1 MELQYFL
8 YIFAFDKKLTNP
20 NTNMN
25 EALYFYVKNGV
36 SEGPF
41 SAEELM
47 KLITPDTLIWTE
59 GMTEWAPASD
69 VATISEMFA
78 TDTEEETK
86 IAPPVFTPPTFE
98 AAPPAQDPQP
108 PVFETPTQEPQPS
121 VMEPQEIDAQPQVT
135 ESAQPVM
142 DAQPPVMDAQPP
154 VFDAAPPTGDGVPPV
169 FNDPQQPT
177 SVQPAPAKK
186 SNAWIFI
193 VLAVVLVA
201 GLGVGGYFIY
211 QNFIKKTETINYD
224 TLQNNENSYYDNNA
238 IDESEYKYEYLRE
251 REMTYDDVEG
261 KSAEE
266 LRLMRNYIFA
276 RRGYIFESEDLKEYF
291 EQFSWYVPLYYDV
304 TPRLSDIE
312 KYNVNFIKE
321 FETDFG
327 PDYTPEYEY

>member
-1 MELQYFL
+1 
-8 YIFAFDKKLTNP
+8 
-20 NTNMN
+20 MN

-36 SEGPF
+36 SEGPL
-41 SAEELM
+41 SAEELI

-59 GMTEWAPASD
+59 GMTEWAPANE
-69 VATISEMFA
+69 VAPISEMFA

-98 AAPPAQDPQP
+98 AALPAQDPQP
-108 PVFETPTQEPQPS
+108 PVFEAPTQEPQPP

-135 ESAQPVM
+135 ESA
-142 DAQPPVMDAQPP
+142 PPVMDAQPP
-154 VFDAAPPTGDGVPPV
+154 VFDAVPPTGDGVPPV
-169 FNDPQQPT
+169 FNGPQQPT
-177 SVQPAPAKK
+177 SVQPTPAKK

-201 GLGVGGYFIY
+201 GLGVGGFFIY
-211 QNFIKKTETINYD
+211 QNFTKKTETINYD
-224 TLQNNENSYYDNNA
+224 TSVNNENSYYDNNA

-251 REMTYDDVEG
+251 REMTYADVEG

-321 FETDFG
+321 YETDFG

>member
-1 MELQYFL
+1 
-8 YIFAFDKKLTNP
+8 
-20 NTNMN
+20 MN
-25 EALYFYVKNGV
+25 EALYFYVKNGNC
-36 SEGPF
+36 EGPF
-41 SAEELM
+41 SAEELI

-59 GMTEWAPASD
+59 GMTEWAPASE

-108 PVFETPTQEPQPS
+108 PVFEAPTQEPQPP

-135 ESAQPVM
+135 ESVPPVM
-142 DAQPPVMDAQPP
+142 DAQPPVTESEPPVMDTQPP

-169 FNDPQQPT
+169 FNGPQQPD

-251 REMTYDDVEG
+251 REMTYDDVKD

-291 EQFSWYVPLYYDV
+291 ERFSWYVPLYYDV

-321 FETDFG
+321 WETNFG

>member
-1 MELQYFL
+1 
-8 YIFAFDKKLTNP
+8 
-20 NTNMN
+20 MN

-41 SAEELM
+41 SAEELI

-59 GMTEWAPASD
+59 GMTEWTPASG
-69 VATISEMFA
+69 VAPISEMFA

-108 PVFETPTQEPQPS
+108 PVFEAPTQEPQPP
-121 VMEPQEIDAQPQVT
+121 VMEPQEIDAQPQLT
-135 ESAQPVM
+135 ESE
-142 DAQPPVMDAQPP
+142 PPVMDAQPP
-154 VFDAAPPTGDGVPPV
+154 VFDAVPPTGDGVPPV
-169 FNDPQQPT
+169 FNGPQQPT

-224 TLQNNENSYYDNNA
+224 TSMNNENSYYDNNA
-238 IDESEYKYEYLRE
+238 IDESEYEYEYLRE
-251 REMTYDDVEG
+251 REMTYADVEG

-321 FETDFG
+321 WETNFG
-327 PDYTPEYEY
+327 PEYTPEYEY

>member
-1 MELQYFL
+1 
-8 YIFAFDKKLTNP
+8 
-20 NTNMN
+20 MN

-41 SAEELM
+41 SAEELI

-59 GMTEWAPASD
+59 GMTEWAPASE

-108 PVFETPTQEPQPS
+108 PVFEAPTQEPQPP

-135 ESAQPVM
+135 ESE
-142 DAQPPVMDAQPP
+142 PPVMDAQPP

-169 FNDPQQPT
+169 FNGPQQPT

-321 FETDFG
+321 YETYFG

>member
-1 MELQYFL
+1 
-8 YIFAFDKKLTNP
+8 
-20 NTNMN
+20 MN

-41 SAEELM
+41 SAEELI

-59 GMTEWAPASD
+59 GMTEWAPASE
-69 VATISEMFA
+69 VAPISEMFA

-108 PVFETPTQEPQPS
+108 PVFEAPTQEPQPP
-121 VMEPQEIDAQPQVT
+121 VMKPQEIDAQPQVT
-135 ESAQPVM
+135 ESE
-142 DAQPPVMDAQPP
+142 PPVMDAQPP
-154 VFDAAPPTGDGVPPV
+154 VFDAVPPTGDGVPPV
-169 FNDPQQPT
+169 FNGPQQPT
-177 SVQPAPAKK
+177 GVQTSPAKK

-201 GLGVGGYFIY
+201 GLGVGGFFIY
-211 QNFIKKTETINYD
+211 QNFTKKTETISYD
-224 TLQNNENSYYDNNA
+224 TSVNNENSYYDNNA
-238 IDESEYKYEYLRE
+238 INESEYKYEYLRE
-251 REMTYDDVEG
+251 REMTYADVEG

-321 FETDFG
+321 YETDFG

>member
-1 MELQYFL
+1 
-8 YIFAFDKKLTNP
+8 
-20 NTNMN
+20 MN

-41 SAEELM
+41 SAEELI

-59 GMTEWAPASD
+59 GMTEWAPASE
-69 VATISEMFA
+69 VAPIGEMFA

-98 AAPPAQDPQP
+98 AASPAQDPQP
-108 PVFETPTQEPQPS
+108 PVFEAPTQPPQPP
-121 VMEPQEIDAQPQVT
+121 VMEPQEIDAQPQLT
-135 ESAQPVM
+135 ESE
-142 DAQPPVMDAQPP
+142 PPVMDAQPP
-154 VFDAAPPTGDGVPPV
+154 VFDAVPPTADGVPPV
-169 FNDPQQPT
+169 FNGPQQPD

-201 GLGVGGYFIY
+201 GLGVGGFFIY

-224 TLQNNENSYYDNNA
+224 TSVNNESSYYDNNA

-251 REMTYDDVEG
+251 REMTYADVEG

-321 FETDFG
+321 YETDFG

>member
-1 MELQYFL
+1 
-8 YIFAFDKKLTNP
+8 
-20 NTNMN
+20 MN

-41 SAEELM
+41 SAEELI

-59 GMTEWAPASD
+59 GMTEWTPAGE
-69 VATISEMFA
+69 VAQIGEMFA

-108 PVFETPTQEPQPS
+108 PVFEAPTQAPQPP

-135 ESAQPVM
+135 ESE
-142 DAQPPVMDAQPP
+142 PPVMDAQPP
-154 VFDAAPPTGDGVPPV
+154 VFDAVPPTGDSVPPV
-169 FNDPQQPT
+169 FNGPQQPE

-201 GLGVGGYFIY
+201 GLGVGGFFIY
-211 QNFIKKTETINYD
+211 QNFTKKTETINYD
-224 TLQNNENSYYDNNA
+224 TSVNNENSYYDNNA

-321 FETDFG
+321 YETDFG

>member
-1 MELQYFL
+1 
-8 YIFAFDKKLTNP
+8 
-20 NTNMN
+20 MN

-41 SAEELM
+41 SAEELI

-59 GMTEWAPASD
+59 GMTEWAPASE
-69 VATISEMFA
+69 VAPISEMFA

-108 PVFETPTQEPQPS
+108 PVFEASTQEPKPP
-121 VMEPQEIDAQPQVT
+121 VMEPQEIDAQPPVT
-135 ESAQPVM
+135 ESE
-142 DAQPPVMDAQPP
+142 PPVMDAQPP
-154 VFDAAPPTGDGVPPV
+154 VFDAVPPTGDGVPPV
-169 FNDPQQPT
+169 FNGPQQPD
-177 SVQPAPAKK
+177 SVQPTPAKK

-238 IDESEYKYEYLRE
+238 IDESEYEYEYLRE
-251 REMTYDDVEG
+251 REMTYDDVKD

-291 EQFSWYVPLYYDV
+291 ERFSWYVPLYYDV

-312 KYNVNFIKE
+312 KYNVNFIKKY
-321 FETDFG
+321 ETNYDQ
-327 PDYTPEYEY
+327 DYTPEYEY

>member
-1 MELQYFL
+1 
-8 YIFAFDKKLTNP
+8 
-20 NTNMN
+20 MN

-41 SAEELM
+41 SAEELI

-59 GMTEWAPASD
+59 GMTEWAPASG
-69 VATISEMFA
+69 VAPISEMFA

-108 PVFETPTQEPQPS
+108 PVFEAPTQEPQPP
-121 VMEPQEIDAQPQVT
+121 VMEPQEIDAQPQLT
-135 ESAQPVM
+135 ESE
-142 DAQPPVMDAQPP
+142 PPVMDAQPP
-154 VFDAAPPTGDGVPPV
+154 VFDAVPPTGDGVPPV
-169 FNDPQQPT
+169 FNGPQQST

-224 TLQNNENSYYDNNA
+224 TSVNNENSYYDNND
-238 IDESEYKYEYLRE
+238 IDESEYEYEYLRE
-251 REMTYDDVEG
+251 REMTYADVEG

-321 FETDFG
+321 WETNFG

>member
-1 MELQYFL
+1 
-8 YIFAFDKKLTNP
+8 
-20 NTNMN
+20 MN

-41 SAEELM
+41 SAEELI

-59 GMTEWAPASD
+59 GMTEWTPAGEVAP
-69 VATISEMFA
+69 IGEMFA

-108 PVFETPTQEPQPS
+108 PVFEAPTQAPQPP
-121 VMEPQEIDAQPQVT
+121 VMKPQEIDAQPQVT
-135 ESAQPVM
+135 ESE
-142 DAQPPVMDAQPP
+142 PPVMDAQPP
-154 VFDAAPPTGDGVPPV
+154 VFDAVPPTGDGVPPV
-169 FNDPQQPT
+169 FNGPQQPT
-177 SVQPAPAKK
+177 GVQPAPAKK
-186 SNAWIFI
+186 NNAWIFI

-201 GLGVGGYFIY
+201 GLGVGGFFIY
-211 QNFIKKTETINYD
+211 QNFTKKTETINYD
-224 TLQNNENSYYDNNA
+224 TSVNNENSYYDNNA

-251 REMTYDDVEG
+251 REMTYADVEG

-321 FETDFG
+321 YETDFG
-327 PDYTPEYEY
+327 PDYTPEYES

>member
-1 MELQYFL
+1 
-8 YIFAFDKKLTNP
+8 
-20 NTNMN
+20 MN

-41 SAEELM
+41 SAEELI

-59 GMTEWAPASD
+59 GMTEWTPAGEVAP
-69 VATISEMFA
+69 IGEMFA

-108 PVFETPTQEPQPS
+108 PVFEAPTQPPQPP

-135 ESAQPVM
+135 ESE
-142 DAQPPVMDAQPP
+142 PPVMDAQPP
-154 VFDAAPPTGDGVPPV
+154 VFDAVPPTGDGVPPV
-169 FNDPQQPT
+169 FNGPQQPD

-201 GLGVGGYFIY
+201 GLGVGGFFIY
-211 QNFIKKTETINYD
+211 QNFTKKTETINYD
-224 TLQNNENSYYDNNA
+224 TSVNNENSYYDNNA

-251 REMTYDDVEG
+251 REMTYADVEG

-291 EQFSWYVPLYYDV
+291 ERFSWYVPLYYDV

-321 FETDFG
+321 YETDFG

>member
-1 MELQYFL
+1 
-8 YIFAFDKKLTNP
+8 
-20 NTNMN
+20 MN

-41 SAEELM
+41 SAEELI

-59 GMTEWAPASD
+59 GMTEWAPASG
-69 VATISEMFA
+69 VAPISEMFA

-98 AAPPAQDPQP
+98 AASPAQDPQP
-108 PVFETPTQEPQPS
+108 PVFEAPTQ
-121 VMEPQEIDAQPQVT
+121 EPQEIDAQPQLT
-135 ESAQPVM
+135 ESE
-142 DAQPPVMDAQPP
+142 PPVMGAQPP
-154 VFDAAPPTGDGVPPV
+154 VFDAVPPTGDGVPPV
-169 FNDPQQPT
+169 FNGPQQPT
-177 SVQPAPAKK
+177 GVQPAPAKK

-224 TLQNNENSYYDNNA
+224 TSVNNENSYYDNNA

-321 FETDFG
+321 WETNFG

>member
-1 MELQYFL
+1 
-8 YIFAFDKKLTNP
+8 
-20 NTNMN
+20 MN

-41 SAEELM
+41 SAEELI

-59 GMTEWAPASD
+59 GMTEWAPASE
-69 VATISEMFA
+69 VAPIGNMFA

-108 PVFETPTQEPQPS
+108 PVFEVPMQEPQPP

-135 ESAQPVM
+135 ESE
-142 DAQPPVMDAQPP
+142 PPVMDAQPP
-154 VFDAAPPTGDGVPPV
+154 VFDAVPPTADGVPPV
-169 FNDPQQPT
+169 FNGPQQPD

-201 GLGVGGYFIY
+201 GLGVGGFFIY
-211 QNFIKKTETINYD
+211 QNFTKKTETINYD

-321 FETDFG
+321 WETNFG

>member
-1 MELQYFL
+1 
-8 YIFAFDKKLTNP
+8 
-20 NTNMN
+20 MN

-41 SAEELM
+41 SAEELI

-59 GMTEWAPASD
+59 GMTEWTPAGE
-69 VATISEMFA
+69 VAQIGEMFA

-86 IAPPVFTPPTFE
+86 IAPPVFTPPTFK

-108 PVFETPTQEPQPS
+108 PVFEDPMQEPQPP

-135 ESAQPVM
+135 ESE
-142 DAQPPVMDAQPP
+142 PPVTDAQPP
-154 VFDAAPPTGDGVPPV
+154 VFDAVPPTGDGEPPV
-169 FNDPQQPT
+169 FNGPQQPE

-201 GLGVGGYFIY
+201 GLGVGGFFIY
-211 QNFIKKTETINYD
+211 QNFTKKTETINYD
-224 TLQNNENSYYDNNA
+224 TSVNNESSYYDNNA
-238 IDESEYKYEYLRE
+238 IDESEYEYEYLRE

-291 EQFSWYVPLYYDV
+291 ERFSWYVPLYYDV

-321 FETDFG
+321 WETNFG

>member
-1 MELQYFL
+1 MPQTQVAVGLVQ
-8 YIFAFDKKLTNP
+8 
-20 NTNMN
+20 
-25 EALYFYVKNGV
+25 GV
-36 SEGPF
+36 LPR
-41 SAEELM
+41 
-47 KLITPDTLIWTE
+47 K
-59 GMTEWAPASD
+59 WAA
-69 VATISEMFA
+69 
-78 TDTEEETK
+78 
-86 IAPPVFTPPTFE
+86 
-98 AAPPAQDPQP
+98 
-108 PVFETPTQEPQPS
+108 
-121 VMEPQEIDAQPQVT
+121 
-135 ESAQPVM
+135 
-142 DAQPPVMDAQPP
+142 P
-154 VFDAAPPTGDGVPPV
+154 VFDAVPPTGDGVPPV
-169 FNDPQQPT
+169 FNGPQQPD
-177 SVQPAPAKK
+177 SVQPTPAKK

-238 IDESEYKYEYLRE
+238 IDESEYEYEYLRE
-251 REMTYDDVEG
+251 REMTYDDVKD

-291 EQFSWYVPLYYDV
+291 ERFSWYVPLYYDV

-321 FETDFG
+321 YETDFG

>member
-1 MELQYFL
+1 
-8 YIFAFDKKLTNP
+8 
-20 NTNMN
+20 MN

-41 SAEELM
+41 SAEELI

-59 GMTEWAPASD
+59 GMTEWTPASE
-69 VATISEMFA
+69 VAPISEMFA

-108 PVFETPTQEPQPS
+108 PVFEAPTQ
-121 VMEPQEIDAQPQVT
+121 EPQEIDAQPQLT
-135 ESAQPVM
+135 ESE
-142 DAQPPVMDAQPP
+142 PPVMDAQPP
-154 VFDAAPPTGDGVPPV
+154 VFDAVPPTGDGVPPV
-169 FNDPQQPT
+169 FNGPQQPT
-177 SVQPAPAKK
+177 GVQPAPAKK

-224 TLQNNENSYYDNNA
+224 TSVNNENSYYDNNA

-251 REMTYDDVEG
+251 REITYDDVEG

-321 FETDFG
+321 WETNFG
-327 PDYTPEYEY
+327 PEYTPEYEY

>member
-1 MELQYFL
+1 
-8 YIFAFDKKLTNP
+8 
-20 NTNMN
+20 MN

-41 SAEELM
+41 SAEELI

-69 VATISEMFA
+69 VAPISEMFA

-108 PVFETPTQEPQPS
+108 PVFETPAQEPQPS

-135 ESAQPVM
+135 ESA
-142 DAQPPVMDAQPP
+142 PPVMDAQPP

-169 FNDPQQPT
+169 FNGPQQPE

-238 IDESEYKYEYLRE
+238 IDESEYEYEYLRE
-251 REMTYDDVEG
+251 REMTYDDVKD

-321 FETDFG
+321 YETYFG
-327 PDYTPEYEY
+327 SDYTPEYEY

>member
-1 MELQYFL
+1 
-8 YIFAFDKKLTNP
+8 
-20 NTNMN
+20 MN

-41 SAEELM
+41 SAEELI
-47 KLITPDTLIWTE
+47 KLINFDTLIWTE
-59 GMTEWAPASD
+59 GMTEWTPAGE
-69 VATISEMFA
+69 VAQIGEMFA

-108 PVFETPTQEPQPS
+108 PVFEAPTQEPQPP

-135 ESAQPVM
+135 ESE
-142 DAQPPVMDAQPP
+142 PPVMDAQPP
-154 VFDAAPPTGDGVPPV
+154 VFDAVPPTADGVPPV
-169 FNDPQQPT
+169 FNGPQQPE

-201 GLGVGGYFIY
+201 GLGVGGFFIY
-211 QNFIKKTETINYD
+211 QNFTKKTETINYD
-224 TLQNNENSYYDNNA
+224 TSVNNENSYYDNNA

-321 FETDFG
+321 WETNFG

>member
-1 MELQYFL
+1 
-8 YIFAFDKKLTNP
+8 
-20 NTNMN
+20 MN

-41 SAEELM
+41 SAEELI

-59 GMTEWAPASD
+59 GMTEWTPAGE
-69 VATISEMFA
+69 VAQIGEMFA

-108 PVFETPTQEPQPS
+108 PVFEAPTQEPQPP
-121 VMEPQEIDAQPQVT
+121 VMEPQEIDAQPQV
-135 ESAQPVM
+135 
-142 DAQPPVMDAQPP
+142 MDAQPP
-154 VFDAAPPTGDGVPPV
+154 VFDAVPPTGDSVPPV
-169 FNDPQQPT
+169 FNGPQQPE

-201 GLGVGGYFIY
+201 GLGVGGFFIY
-211 QNFIKKTETINYD
+211 QNFTKKTETINYD
-224 TLQNNENSYYDNNA
+224 TSVNNENSYYDNNA

-291 EQFSWYVPLYYDV
+291 ERFSWYVPLYYDV

-321 FETDFG
+321 WETNFG

>member
-1 MELQYFL
+1 
-8 YIFAFDKKLTNP
+8 
-20 NTNMN
+20 MN

-41 SAEELM
+41 SAEELI

-59 GMTEWAPASD
+59 GMTEWTPASG
-69 VATISEMFA
+69 VAPISEMFA

-108 PVFETPTQEPQPS
+108 PVFEAPTQ
-121 VMEPQEIDAQPQVT
+121 EPQEIDAQPQLT
-135 ESAQPVM
+135 ESE
-142 DAQPPVMDAQPP
+142 PPVMDAQPP
-154 VFDAAPPTGDGVPPV
+154 VFDAVPPTGDGVPPV
-169 FNDPQQPT
+169 FNGPQQPT
-177 SVQPAPAKK
+177 GVQPAPAKK

-224 TLQNNENSYYDNNA
+224 TSVNNENSYYDNNA
-238 IDESEYKYEYLRE
+238 IDESEYEYEYLRE

-321 FETDFG
+321 WETNFG

>member
-1 MELQYFL
+1 
-8 YIFAFDKKLTNP
+8 
-20 NTNMN
+20 MN

-41 SAEELM
+41 SAEELI

-59 GMTEWAPASD
+59 GMTEWAPASG
-69 VATISEMFA
+69 VAPISEMFA

-98 AAPPAQDPQP
+98 AASPAQDPQP
-108 PVFETPTQEPQPS
+108 PVFEAPTQEPQPP

-135 ESAQPVM
+135 ESE
-142 DAQPPVMDAQPP
+142 PPVMDAQPP
-154 VFDAAPPTGDGVPPV
+154 VFDAVPPTGDGVPPV
-169 FNDPQQPT
+169 FNGPQQRT
-177 SVQPAPAKK
+177 GVQPAPAKK

-224 TLQNNENSYYDNNA
+224 TSVNNENSYYDNNA

-251 REMTYDDVEG
+251 REITYDDVEG

-321 FETDFG
+321 WETNFG

>member
-1 MELQYFL
+1 
-8 YIFAFDKKLTNP
+8 
-20 NTNMN
+20 MN

-41 SAEELM
+41 SAEELI

-59 GMTEWAPASD
+59 GMTEWAPASG
-69 VATISEMFA
+69 VAPISEMFA

-98 AAPPAQDPQP
+98 AAPPAQAPQP
-108 PVFETPTQEPQPS
+108 PVFEAPTQDPQPS
-121 VMEPQEIDAQPQVT
+121 EI
-135 ESAQPVM
+135 

-154 VFDAAPPTGDGVPPV
+154 VFDAVPPTGDGVPPV
-169 FNDPQQPT
+169 FNGPQQP
-177 SVQPAPAKK
+177 SNVQPAPAKK

-201 GLGVGGYFIY
+201 GLGVGGFFIY

-224 TLQNNENSYYDNNA
+224 TSVNNESSYYDNST

-251 REMTYDDVEG
+251 REMTYADVEG

-321 FETDFG
+321 YETDFG

>member
-1 MELQYFL
+1 
-8 YIFAFDKKLTNP
+8 
-20 NTNMN
+20 MN

-41 SAEELM
+41 SAEELI

-59 GMTEWAPASD
+59 GMTEWAPASE
-69 VATISEMFA
+69 VAQIDEMFA

-108 PVFETPTQEPQPS
+108 PVFEAPTQEPQPP

-135 ESAQPVM
+135 ESE
-142 DAQPPVMDAQPP
+142 PPVMDAQPP

-169 FNDPQQPT
+169 FNGPQQPT
-177 SVQPAPAKK
+177 NVQPAPAKK

-251 REMTYDDVEG
+251 REMTYADVEG

-321 FETDFG
+321 YETNYDQ
-327 PDYTPEYEY
+327 DYTPEYEY

>member
-1 MELQYFL
+1 
-8 YIFAFDKKLTNP
+8 
-20 NTNMN
+20 MN

-36 SEGPF
+36 SEGPL
-41 SAEELM
+41 SAEELI

-59 GMTEWAPASD
+59 GMTEWTPASE
-69 VATISEMFA
+69 VAPISEMFA

-98 AAPPAQDPQP
+98 AAPPAQAPQP
-108 PVFETPTQEPQPS
+108 PVFEAPTQDPQPP

-135 ESAQPVM
+135 ESE
-142 DAQPPVMDAQPP
+142 PP
-154 VFDAAPPTGDGVPPV
+154 VFDAVPPTGDSVPPV
-169 FNDPQQPT
+169 FNGPQQPT
-177 SVQPAPAKK
+177 GVQPAPAKK

-201 GLGVGGYFIY
+201 GLGVGGFFIY
-211 QNFIKKTETINYD
+211 QNFTKKTETISYD
-224 TLQNNENSYYDNNA
+224 TSVNNENSYYDNNA
-238 IDESEYKYEYLRE
+238 INESEYEYEYLRE
-251 REMTYDDVEG
+251 REMTYADVEG

-321 FETDFG
+321 YETDFG

>member
-1 MELQYFL
+1 
-8 YIFAFDKKLTNP
+8 
-20 NTNMN
+20 MN

-41 SAEELM
+41 SAEELI

-59 GMTEWAPASD
+59 GMTEWTPASE
-69 VATISEMFA
+69 VAPISEMFA

-108 PVFETPTQEPQPS
+108 PVFEAPTQEPQPP
-121 VMEPQEIDAQPQVT
+121 VIEPQEIDAQPQVT
-135 ESAQPVM
+135 ESE
-142 DAQPPVMDAQPP
+142 PPVMDAQPP
-154 VFDAAPPTGDGVPPV
+154 IFDAVPPTADGVPPV
-169 FNDPQQPT
+169 FNGPQQPE
-177 SVQPAPAKK
+177 SVQPTLAKK

-201 GLGVGGYFIY
+201 GLGVGGFFIY
-211 QNFIKKTETINYD
+211 QNFTKKTETINYD
-224 TLQNNENSYYDNNA
+224 TSVNNESSYYDNNA
-238 IDESEYKYEYLRE
+238 IDESEYEYEYLRE
-251 REMTYDDVEG
+251 REMTYADVEG

-321 FETDFG
+321 YETDFG

>member
-1 MELQYFL
+1 
-8 YIFAFDKKLTNP
+8 
-20 NTNMN
+20 MN

-41 SAEELM
+41 SAEELI

-69 VATISEMFA
+69 VAPISEMFA

-86 IAPPVFTPPTFE
+86 IAPPVFTQPTSE

-108 PVFETPTQEPQPS
+108 PVFEAPTQEPQPP

-135 ESAQPVM
+135 ESVPPVM

-154 VFDAAPPTGDGVPPV
+154 VTESEPPVMDAQPPVFDATPPTGDGVPPV
-169 FNDPQQPT
+169 FNGPQQPE

-224 TLQNNENSYYDNNA
+224 TSVNNESSYYDNNA
-238 IDESEYKYEYLRE
+238 IDESEYEYEYLRE
-251 REMTYDDVEG
+251 REMTYDDVKD

-291 EQFSWYVPLYYDV
+291 ERFSWYVPLYYDV

-312 KYNVNFIKE
+312 KYNVNFIKKY
-321 FETDFG
+321 ETNYDQ
-327 PDYTPEYEY
+327 DYTPEYEY

>member
-1 MELQYFL
+1 
-8 YIFAFDKKLTNP
+8 
-20 NTNMN
+20 MN

-41 SAEELM
+41 SAEELI

-59 GMTEWAPASD
+59 GMTEWTPASE
-69 VATISEMFA
+69 VAPISEMFA

-98 AAPPAQDPQP
+98 AASPAQDPQP
-108 PVFETPTQEPQPS
+108 PVFEAPTQEPQPP

-135 ESAQPVM
+135 ESE
-142 DAQPPVMDAQPP
+142 PPVMDAQPP
-154 VFDAAPPTGDGVPPV
+154 VFDAVPPTGDGVPPV
-169 FNDPQQPT
+169 FNGPQQPE

-224 TLQNNENSYYDNNA
+224 TSANNENSYYDNND

-251 REMTYDDVEG
+251 REITYDDVEG

-321 FETDFG
+321 WETNFG

>member
-1 MELQYFL
+1 
-8 YIFAFDKKLTNP
+8 
-20 NTNMN
+20 MN

-36 SEGPF
+36 SEGPL
-41 SAEELM
+41 SAEELI

-59 GMTEWAPASD
+59 GMTEWAPASE
-69 VATISEMFA
+69 VAPISEMFA

-108 PVFETPTQEPQPS
+108 PVFEAPTQEPQPT
-121 VMEPQEIDAQPQVT
+121 VMEPQEIDAQPPVT
-135 ESAQPVM
+135 ESE
-142 DAQPPVMDAQPP
+142 PPVMDTQPP

-169 FNDPQQPT
+169 FNGPQQPT

-211 QNFIKKTETINYD
+211 QNFIKKAETINYD
-224 TLQNNENSYYDNNA
+224 TLPNNENSYYDNNA
-238 IDESEYKYEYLRE
+238 IDESEYEYEYLRE
-251 REMTYDDVEG
+251 REMTYDDVKD

-291 EQFSWYVPLYYDV
+291 ERFSWYVPLYYDV

>member
-1 MELQYFL
+1 
-8 YIFAFDKKLTNP
+8 
-20 NTNMN
+20 MN

-41 SAEELM
+41 SAEELI

-59 GMTEWAPASD
+59 GMTEWTPAGE
-69 VATISEMFA
+69 VAQIGEMFA

-108 PVFETPTQEPQPS
+108 PVFEAPTQEPQPP

-135 ESAQPVM
+135 ESE
-142 DAQPPVMDAQPP
+142 PPVMDAQPP
-154 VFDAAPPTGDGVPPV
+154 VFDAVPPTGDSVPPV
-169 FNDPQQPT
+169 FNGPQQPE

-201 GLGVGGYFIY
+201 GLGVGGFFIY
-211 QNFIKKTETINYD
+211 QNFTKKTETINYD
-224 TLQNNENSYYDNNA
+224 TSVNNENSYYDNNA

-321 FETDFG
+321 YETDFG

>member
-1 MELQYFL
+1 
-8 YIFAFDKKLTNP
+8 
-20 NTNMN
+20 MN

-41 SAEELM
+41 SAEELI
-47 KLITPDTLIWTE
+47 KLITPDSLIWTE
-59 GMTEWAPASD
+59 GMTEWAPASE

-98 AAPPAQDPQP
+98 TAPPAQDPQP
-108 PVFETPTQEPQPS
+108 PVFEAPMQEPQPP
-121 VMEPQEIDAQPQVT
+121 VMELQEIDAQPPVT
-135 ESAQPVM
+135 ESE
-142 DAQPPVMDAQPP
+142 PPVMDAQPP

-169 FNDPQQPT
+169 FNGPQQPT
-177 SVQPAPAKK
+177 SVQPTPAKK

-211 QNFIKKTETINYD
+211 QNFIKKTETINYE
-224 TLQNNENSYYDNNA
+224 TSVNNENSYYDNNA
-238 IDESEYKYEYLRE
+238 IDESEYEYEYLRE
-251 REMTYDDVEG
+251 REMTYDDVKD

-291 EQFSWYVPLYYDV
+291 ERFSWYVPLYYDV

-321 FETDFG
+321 YETNYDQ
-327 PDYTPEYEY
+327 DYTPEYEY

>member
-1 MELQYFL
+1 
-8 YIFAFDKKLTNP
+8 
-20 NTNMN
+20 MN

-41 SAEELM
+41 SAEELI

-59 GMTEWAPASD
+59 GMTEWAPASG
-69 VATISEMFA
+69 VAPISEMFA
-78 TDTEEETK
+78 TGTEEETK

-108 PVFETPTQEPQPS
+108 PVFEAPTQEPQPP

-135 ESAQPVM
+135 ESE
-142 DAQPPVMDAQPP
+142 PPVMDAQPP
-154 VFDAAPPTGDGVPPV
+154 VFDAVPPTGDGVPPV
-169 FNDPQQPT
+169 FNGPQQRT
-177 SVQPAPAKK
+177 GVQPAPAKK

-224 TLQNNENSYYDNNA
+224 TSVNNENSYYDNND

-251 REMTYDDVEG
+251 REMTYADVEG

-321 FETDFG
+321 WETNFG

>member
-1 MELQYFL
+1 
-8 YIFAFDKKLTNP
+8 
-20 NTNMN
+20 MN

-41 SAEELM
+41 SAEELI

-69 VATISEMFA
+69 VAPISEMFA

-108 PVFETPTQEPQPS
+108 PVFEAPTQEPQPP

-135 ESAQPVM
+135 ESVPPVM

-169 FNDPQQPT
+169 FNAPQQPT
-177 SVQPAPAKK
+177 NVQPAPAKK

-321 FETDFG
+321 YETYFG

>member
-1 MELQYFL
+1 
-8 YIFAFDKKLTNP
+8 
-20 NTNMN
+20 MN

-41 SAEELM
+41 SAEELI

-59 GMTEWAPASD
+59 GMTEWVPASE
-69 VATISEMFA
+69 VAPISEMFA

-108 PVFETPTQEPQPS
+108 PVFEAPTQEPQPP
-121 VMEPQEIDAQPQVT
+121 VMKPQEIDAQPQVT
-135 ESAQPVM
+135 ESE
-142 DAQPPVMDAQPP
+142 PPVTDAQPP
-154 VFDAAPPTGDGVPPV
+154 VFDAAPPTANGVPPV
-169 FNDPQQPT
+169 FNGPQQPT
-177 SVQPAPAKK
+177 GVQPAPAKK

-201 GLGVGGYFIY
+201 GLGVGGFFIY

-224 TLQNNENSYYDNNA
+224 TSVNNENSYYDNNA
-238 IDESEYKYEYLRE
+238 IDESEYEYEYLRE
-251 REMTYDDVEG
+251 REMTYADVKD

-291 EQFSWYVPLYYDV
+291 ERFSWYVPLYYDV

-321 FETDFG
+321 YETDFG

>member
-1 MELQYFL
+1 
-8 YIFAFDKKLTNP
+8 
-20 NTNMN
+20 MN

-41 SAEELM
+41 SAEELI

-59 GMTEWAPASD
+59 GMTEWAPASE
-69 VATISEMFA
+69 VAPIGEMFA
-78 TDTEEETK
+78 TDSEEETK
-86 IAPPVFTPPTFE
+86 IAPPVFTPPTFK

-108 PVFETPTQEPQPS
+108 PVFEDPMQEPQPP

-135 ESAQPVM
+135 ESE
-142 DAQPPVMDAQPP
+142 PPVTDAQPP
-154 VFDAAPPTGDGVPPV
+154 VFDAVPPTGDGEPPV
-169 FNDPQQPT
+169 FNGPQQPE

-201 GLGVGGYFIY
+201 GLGVGGFFIY
-211 QNFIKKTETINYD
+211 QNFTKKTETINYD
-224 TLQNNENSYYDNNA
+224 TSVNNENSYYDNNA

-321 FETDFG
+321 WETNFG

>member
-1 MELQYFL
+1 
-8 YIFAFDKKLTNP
+8 
-20 NTNMN
+20 MN

-41 SAEELM
+41 SAEELI

-59 GMTEWAPASD
+59 GMTEWAPASE

-86 IAPPVFTPPTFE
+86 IVPPVFTPPTFE

-108 PVFETPTQEPQPS
+108 PVFEASTQEPQPP

-135 ESAQPVM
+135 ESE
-142 DAQPPVMDAQPP
+142 PPVMDAQPP

-169 FNDPQQPT
+169 FNGPQQPT
-177 SVQPAPAKK
+177 NVQPAPAKK

-201 GLGVGGYFIY
+201 GLGAGGYFIY

-224 TLQNNENSYYDNNA
+224 TLPNNENSYYDNNA

-251 REMTYDDVEG
+251 REMNYDDVEG

-321 FETDFG
+321 YETYFG

>member
-1 MELQYFL
+1 
-8 YIFAFDKKLTNP
+8 
-20 NTNMN
+20 MN

-41 SAEELM
+41 SAEELI

-59 GMTEWAPASD
+59 GMTEWAPASG
-69 VATISEMFA
+69 VAPISEMFA

-108 PVFETPTQEPQPS
+108 PVFEAPTQEPQPP
-121 VMEPQEIDAQPQVT
+121 VMEPQEIDAQPQLT
-135 ESAQPVM
+135 ESE
-142 DAQPPVMDAQPP
+142 PPVMDAQPP
-154 VFDAAPPTGDGVPPV
+154 VFDAVPPTGDGVPPV
-169 FNDPQQPT
+169 FNGPQQPE

-224 TLQNNENSYYDNNA
+224 TSVNNENSYYDNND

-321 FETDFG
+321 WETNFG

>member
-1 MELQYFL
+1 
-8 YIFAFDKKLTNP
+8 
-20 NTNMN
+20 MN

-41 SAEELM
+41 SAEELI

-59 GMTEWAPASD
+59 GMTEWAPASE
-69 VATISEMFA
+69 VAPISEMFA

-86 IAPPVFTPPTFE
+86 IAPPVFTPLTFE

-108 PVFETPTQEPQPS
+108 PVFEAPTQEPQPP
-121 VMEPQEIDAQPQVT
+121 VMKPQEIDAQPQVT
-135 ESAQPVM
+135 ESE
-142 DAQPPVMDAQPP
+142 PPVMDAQPP
-154 VFDAAPPTGDGVPPV
+154 VFDAVPPTGDSVPPV
-169 FNDPQQPT
+169 FNGPQQPT
-177 SVQPAPAKK
+177 GVQPAPAKK

-201 GLGVGGYFIY
+201 GLGVGGFFIY

-224 TLQNNENSYYDNNA
+224 TSVNNESSYYDNNA
-238 IDESEYKYEYLRE
+238 IDESEYEYEYLRE
-251 REMTYDDVEG
+251 REMTYADVEG

-276 RRGYIFESEDLKEYF
+276 RSGYIFESEDLKEYF

-321 FETDFG
+321 YETNFG

>member
-1 MELQYFL
+1 M
-8 YIFAFDKKLTNP
+8 K
-20 NTNMN
+20 

-41 SAEELM
+41 SAEELI

-59 GMTEWAPASD
+59 GMTEWAPASE
-69 VATISEMFA
+69 VAPISEMF
-78 TDTEEETK
+78 TTNTEEETK
-86 IAPPVFTPPTFE
+86 IVPPVFTPPTFE

-108 PVFETPTQEPQPS
+108 PVFEAPTQEPQPP
-121 VMEPQEIDAQPQVT
+121 VMKPQEIDAQPQVT
-135 ESAQPVM
+135 ESE
-142 DAQPPVMDAQPP
+142 PPVTDAQPP

-169 FNDPQQPT
+169 FNGPQQPT
-177 SVQPAPAKK
+177 GVQPAPAKK

-201 GLGVGGYFIY
+201 GLGVGGFFIY

-224 TLQNNENSYYDNNA
+224 TSVNNESSYYDNNA
-238 IDESEYKYEYLRE
+238 IDESEYEYEYLRE
-251 REMTYDDVEG
+251 REMTYADVEG

>member
-1 MELQYFL
+1 M
-8 YIFAFDKKLTNP
+8 K
-20 NTNMN
+20 

-41 SAEELM
+41 SAEELI

-59 GMTEWAPASD
+59 GMTEWAPASE
-69 VATISEMFA
+69 VAQIGEMFA
-78 TDTEEETK
+78 TDIEEETK
-86 IAPPVFTPPTFE
+86 IVPPVFTPPTFE

-108 PVFETPTQEPQPS
+108 PVFEAPTQEPQPP
-121 VMEPQEIDAQPQVT
+121 VMKPQEIDAQPQVT
-135 ESAQPVM
+135 ESV
-142 DAQPPVMDAQPP
+142 PPVMDAQPP
-154 VFDAAPPTGDGVPPV
+154 VFDAVPPTGDGVPPV
-169 FNDPQQPT
+169 FNGPQQPD

-201 GLGVGGYFIY
+201 GLGVGGFFIY
-211 QNFIKKTETINYD
+211 QNFTKKTETINYD
-224 TLQNNENSYYDNNA
+224 TSVNNENSYYDNNA
-238 IDESEYKYEYLRE
+238 IDESEYEYEYLRE
-251 REMTYDDVEG
+251 REMTYADVEG

-291 EQFSWYVPLYYDV
+291 ERFSWYVPLYYDV

-321 FETDFG
+321 YETDFG

>member
-1 MELQYFL
+1 
-8 YIFAFDKKLTNP
+8 
-20 NTNMN
+20 MN

-41 SAEELM
+41 SAEELI

-59 GMTEWAPASD
+59 GMTEWAPASE
-69 VATISEMFA
+69 VAQIGEMFA

-98 AAPPAQDPQP
+98 AVPPAQDPQP
-108 PVFETPTQEPQPS
+108 PVFEAPTQDPQPP

-135 ESAQPVM
+135 ESE
-142 DAQPPVMDAQPP
+142 PPVMDAHPP
-154 VFDAAPPTGDGVPPV
+154 VFDAVPPTGDSMPPV
-169 FNDPQQPT
+169 FNGPQQPT
-177 SVQPAPAKK
+177 GVQPAPAKK

-193 VLAVVLVA
+193 VLTVVLVA

-224 TLQNNENSYYDNNA
+224 TSLNNESSYYDNNA
-238 IDESEYKYEYLRE
+238 IDESEYEYEYLRE
-251 REMTYDDVEG
+251 REMTYADVEG

-321 FETDFG
+321 YETDFG